1 MEDAMSQDP
10 ILPGAVPVPVHE
22 VERELLR
29 QYNAHRGDEG
39 VVLQLVRM
47 SNLIIYCN
55 TPDVARRIAAQV
67 PDIMAVHPA
76 RVLLLI
82 GDNGAPGDKLQAAVR
97 VQVNKV
103 GERQMVGSGQVVLSA
118 PTGLTNDLPF
128 AVRWLLIG
136 DLPTNL
142 WWASP
147 QPPPLAGNLL
157 YDLAERAQQIMY
169 DSLGWP
175 DPARG
180 VAATATWLESVE
192 RFTDADRWRVASD
205 LNWRRLKYWRRLVA
219 QALEP
224 VDVATITEV
233 SVSHGPHAVVQA
245 WELLS
250 WLAAR
255 VGWRVQAGKVQQGVE
270 MSWHFQAP
278 LTLPSPPGGEG
289 RVRGGDVRFRIRR
302 LDQGPPA
309 IKGMRIRCTL
319 NDKPVT
325 LDLVSESAGKLVIR
339 LEGVPAEPRTILV
352 PELSPAEVIGRQLS
366 DRERDPVFRE
376 SMQLAQVMAKSLLA

>member
-1 MEDAMSQDP
+1 MSELTDP
-10 ILPGAVPVPVHE
+10 ILPGATPVPLHD
-22 VERELLR
+22 VERELSRQLKALR
-29 QYNAHRGDEG
+29 DDKKE
-39 VVLQLVRM
+39 VVQLVRM
-47 SNLIIYCN
+47 SNLVIYCN
-55 TPDVARRIAAQV
+55 TADVARRVAAQV
-67 PDIMAVHPA
+67 PDVVAVHPA
-76 RVLLLI
+76 RVLLLV
-82 GDNGAPGDKLQAAVR
+82 GDNGTFDTQIQAAVR
-97 VQVNKV
+97 VEVHKLGEHQQACSEQVL
-103 GERQMVGSGQVVLSA
+103 LSA
-118 PTGLTNDLPF
+118 PAGLTDRLPF
-128 AVRWLLIG
+128 AVRSLSIG

-157 YDLAERAQQIMY
+157 YDLAEHAQQIMY

-192 RFTDADRWRVASD
+192 RFTDANRWRVASD
-205 LNWRRLKYWRRLVA
+205 LNWRRLKYWRRLVT

-233 SVSHGPHAVVQA
+233 AVGHGPHAVVQA

-270 MSWHFQAP
+270 MAWHFQAP
-278 LTLPSPPGGEG
+278 Q
-289 RVRGGDVRFRIRR
+289 GDVRFRIRR
-302 LDQGPPA
+302 LDQGPPE
-309 IKGMRIRCTL
+309 IKGMRIRCSL
-319 NDKPVT
+319 DGKPVT
-325 LDLVSESAGKLVIR
+325 LDLVSESTGKLVIR
-339 LEGVPAEPRTILV
+339 LEGVAAEPRTILL
-352 PELSPAEVIGRQLS
+352 PELSPAEVIGKQLS

-376 SMQLAQVMAKSLLA
+376 SMELAQVMAKSLLA

>member
-1 MEDAMSQDP
+1 MSQATDP
-10 ILPGAVPVPVHE
+10 ILPGANAVPVHE

-29 QYNAHRGDEG
+29 QYNAHRGDER

-67 PDIMAVHPA
+67 PDIVAVHPA

-82 GDNGAPGDKLQAAVR
+82 GDNGTPGDKLEAAVR
-97 VQVNKV
+97 VQVNKL
-103 GERQMVGSGQVVLSA
+103 GEHQLVGSGQVVLSA

-128 AVRWLLIG
+128 AVRWLLVG

-169 DSLGWP
+169 DSIGWP

-180 VAATATWLESVE
+180 VAATATWLESVQ
-192 RFTDADRWRVASD
+192 RFTAADRWRVASD

-255 VGWRVQAGKVQQGVE
+255 VGWHVQAGKVQQGVE

-278 LTLPSPPGGEG
+278 Q
-289 RVRGGDVRFRIRR
+289 GDVRFRIRR
-302 LDQGPPA
+302 LDQGAPE

-339 LEGVPAEPRTILV
+339 VEGMAAEPRTLLL
-352 PELSPAEVIGRQLS
+352 PELSPAEVIGKQLS

-376 SMQLAQVMAKSLLA
+376 SMELAQAMAKSLLA